1 MALVDRGDSR
11 AVTYLGSCML
21 TTTATGV
28 GAVQKPLRDL
38 YFSYRQSGGV
48 PDPSRQRYLTMSSR
62 GLTMSWKEA
71 SKPSP
76 TEVFYN
82 MPNILFWDAVQF
94 VVVRGT
100 KKLCGAFE
108 PLDNDHSRNKD
119 NLFVVLEK
127 KYHFLQQM
135 KHPSLFVCVLR
146 RTTGVKAMDVHVFVC
161 SSDEEALG
169 LVRGLNTI
177 QDSYNENQVNETGAF
192 SYRPFSTAG
201 EVGGAV
207 SGPPVSRPGLGPSPT
222 GPGSANIQHLAA
234 QNALSAAAAARE
246 SQAYPRQPTSQIG
259 HKSNESNSSQP
270 DSVIN
275 LTQNDFQPI
284 ARGSPEREPLRGRKP
299 PLPEP
304 DVYRIEEEEEYWYN
318 DENVYQYI
326 RHISD
331 SDSQAVT
338 PSRSVADSRGFA
350 PPNSRG
356 PPAVT
361 SPYDRNRNRI
371 PSGDGARDEFGRAPP
386 KEYQSMTR
394 SIELDQ
400 DTLSATALRP
410 CNIIARFEE
419 RSKATAAVRPQ
430 SIVQPKVA
438 PKTAPKPVPS
448 PVDRSPG
455 KLGQGY
461 SFLSGSGSPLPSQ
474 EDRRYD
480 YDNAP
485 SLPRSRSPGYDREL
499 PEDSSLPRQ
508 HLIPSAFY
516 ANQDDKN
523 TRGYNDYPREHPPRI
538 PNRSVPIAADAW
550 APQRDQYNP
559 PLPRYNNQPRYSN
572 QPPPEQPL
580 IRQHQPSPFD
590 RPRSFGDRNNP
601 DPPPPRPVAK
611 VTPRKVSG
619 VGVRVLPPNPV
630 VPRSPGD
637 RPTGRVSPLDH
648 HTHSNMPEEYHGT
661 KQPPMRAK
669 SQYCDEQKHQPESYG
684 SQERRDCEANWKLK
698 PNEKEDPKKECRDAD
713 KNMSAKLLLSK
724 KKDAEIAAVMQNLRF
739 DYDTSTVTPGVPAG
753 NNFEKSLGYF
763 P

>member
-21 TTTATGV
+21 TTSATGV

-38 YFSYRQSGGV
+38 YFSYRQSGGA

-100 KKLCGAFE
+100 KKRCGAFE

-135 KHPSLFVCVLR
+135 RHPSLFVCVLR

-161 SSDEEALG
+161 SSDGEALG
-169 LVRGLNTI
+169 LVHGLNTI

-201 EVGGAV
+201 ESGNGV
-207 SGPPVSRPGLGPSPT
+207 SGAPVSRPVPGLGQQPT
-222 GPGSANIQHLAA
+222 GPGPANIQHLAA
-234 QNALSAAAAARE
+234 QNALAAAAAARE
-246 SQAYPRQPTSQIG
+246 SQAYPRQPVAQIG
-259 HKSNESNSSQP
+259 HKSQESNCSLANSM
-270 DSVIN
+270 IN

-284 ARGSPEREPLRGRKP
+284 ARGSPERGPLRNRRSG
-299 PLPEP
+299 LPEP
-304 DVYRIEEEEEYWYN
+304 DVSRIEEEEEVWN
-318 DENVYQYI
+318 HDEDVYQYI
-326 RHISD
+326 RHIDES
-331 SDSQAVT
+331 SSPPA
-338 PSRSVADSRGFA
+338 RGFA

-356 PPAVT
+356 APVVT

-371 PSGDGARDEFGRAPP
+371 PSGDNDRDGVGRSQP

-400 DTLSATALRP
+400 ETLSATQLRP
-410 CNIIARFEE
+410 SNIIARFEE

-430 SIVQPKVA
+430 SIVPPKVA

-455 KLGQGY
+455 NLGQGY
-461 SFLSGSGSPLPSQ
+461 SFLSGSGSPLPGQ
-474 EDRRYD
+474 DDRRY

-485 SLPRSRSPGYDREL
+485 SQYPRARSPGYDREL

-508 HLIPSAFY
+508 HLIPSALY
-516 ANQDDKN
+516 AIQDDRN
-523 TRGYNDYPREHPPRI
+523 SRVYNEYAREQPPRI
-538 PNRSVPIAADAW
+538 PDRSRPIAADAW
-550 APQRDQYNP
+550 ISPSDQYKP
-559 PLPRYNNQPRYSN
+559 PPRYNNQPL
-572 QPPPEQPL
+572 PEQPL
-580 IRQHQPSPFD
+580 IRQHQPPPFE
-590 RPRSFGDRNNP
+590 RPRSFGDRNTSDAAP
-601 DPPPPRPVAK
+601 LRPVAK
-611 VTPRKVSG
+611 VTPHKVSGVG

-630 VPRSPGD
+630 VPRSPGE

-648 HTHSNMPEEYHGT
+648 RSKSNMPEEYHGQT
-661 KQPPMRAK
+661 PPRGAK
-669 SQYCDEQKHQPESYG
+669 SQYYGEQNFQAESGG
-684 SQERRDCEANWKLK
+684 SHERRDYEANWKPK
-698 PNEKEDPKKECRDAD
+698 SHEKEDNKKDGKKGEETD
-713 KNMSAKLLLSK
+713 KNMSEKLLLSK
-724 KKDAEIAAVMQNLRF
+724 KKDAEIASVMQNLRF

>member
-21 TTTATGV
+21 TTSATGV

-38 YFSYRQSGGV
+38 YFSYRQSGGA

-135 KHPSLFVCVLR
+135 RHPSLFVCVLR

-169 LVRGLNTI
+169 LVHGLNTI

-201 EVGGAV
+201 ESGSGV
-207 SGPPVSRPGLGPSPT
+207 SGAPVSRPVNGLGQQPTGLGP
-222 GPGSANIQHLAA
+222 ANIQHLAA
-234 QNALSAAAAARE
+234 QNALAAAAAARE
-246 SQAYPRQPTSQIG
+246 SQAYPRQPVAQIG
-259 HKSNESNSSQP
+259 HKSQESNSSLAN
-270 DSVIN
+270 SMIN

-284 ARGSPEREPLRGRKP
+284 ARGSPERRPLRNSRSG
-299 PLPEP
+299 LPEP
-304 DVYRIEEEEEYWYN
+304 DVSRIEEEEEVWNY
-318 DENVYQYI
+318 DEDVYQYI
-326 RHISD
+326 RHIDES
-331 SDSQAVT
+331 SSPPA
-338 PSRSVADSRGFA
+338 RGFA

-356 PPAVT
+356 APVVT

-371 PSGDGARDEFGRAPP
+371 PSGDNDRDGVGRSQP

-400 DTLSATALRP
+400 ETLSATQLRP
-410 CNIIARFEE
+410 SNIIARFEE

-430 SIVQPKVA
+430 SIVPPKVA

-448 PVDRSPG
+448 PVDRNPG
-455 KLGQGY
+455 NLGQGY
-461 SFLSGSGSPLPSQ
+461 SFLSGSGSPLPGQ
-474 EDRRYD
+474 DDRRY

-485 SLPRSRSPGYDREL
+485 SQYPRARSPGYDREL

-516 ANQDDKN
+516 ANQDDRN
-523 TRGYNDYPREHPPRI
+523 SRGYNEYAREQPPRI
-538 PNRSVPIAADAW
+538 PDRSRPIAADAW
-550 APQRDQYNP
+550 IPPRDQYKP
-559 PLPRYNNQPRYSN
+559 PPRYNN

-580 IRQHQPSPFD
+580 IRQYQPPPFE
-590 RPRSFGDRNNP
+590 RPRGFGDRNTS
-601 DPPPPRPVAK
+601 DASPPRPVAK
-611 VTPRKVSG
+611 VTPHKLSGVG

-630 VPRSPGD
+630 VPRSPGE

-648 HTHSNMPEEYHGT
+648 RSKSNMPEEYHGQT
-661 KQPPMRAK
+661 PPRGTK
-669 SQYCDEQKHQPESYG
+669 SQYYGEQNFQAESGG
-684 SQERRDCEANWKLK
+684 SHERRDYETNWKPK
-698 PNEKEDPKKECRDAD
+698 SHEKEDNKKDGKKEETD
-713 KNMSAKLLLSK
+713 KNMSEKLLLSK
-724 KKDAEIAAVMQNLRF
+724 KKDAEIASVMQNLRF

>member
-28 GAVQKPLRDL
+28 GAVQKPLREL
-38 YFSYRQSGGV
+38 YFSYRQSGGA
-48 PDPSRQRYLTMSSR
+48 PDPSRQRYLTMFSR

-94 VVVRGT
+94 VVVKGT

-135 KHPSLFVCVLR
+135 RHPSLFVCVLR

-161 SSDEEALG
+161 SNDEEALG
-169 LVRGLNTI
+169 LVHGLNTI
-177 QDSYNENQVNETGAF
+177 QDSYNENQVNETGTF

-201 EVGGAV
+201 ESGGAV
-207 SGPPVSRPGLGPSPT
+207 SGPPMSRPISGLGHPPN

-234 QNALSAAAAARE
+234 QNAVTAAAAARD
-246 SQAYPRQPTSQIG
+246 SQAYPRQPPGQIG
-259 HKSNESNSSQP
+259 HKSHESNSSQP
-270 DSVIN
+270 NSGIS

-284 ARGSPEREPLRGRKP
+284 ARGSPEREPLRSRKP
-299 PLPEP
+299 AFPEP
-304 DVYRIEEEEEYWYN
+304 DVSRIEEEEEHWHD

-326 RHISD
+326 PHIGD
-331 SDSQAVT
+331 SESPAVT
-338 PSRSVADSRGFA
+338 PSRSAVDSRGFP

-356 PPAVT
+356 APAVT

-371 PSGDGARDEFGRAPP
+371 PSGHNSRDEFGRNPP

-410 CNIIARFEE
+410 SNIIARFEE
-419 RSKATAAVRPQ
+419 RSTATAAVRSQ
-430 SIVQPKVA
+430 SIVPPKVA

-448 PVDRSPG
+448 PVDRSPS

-461 SFLSGSGSPLPSQ
+461 SFLSGSGSPLPGQ

-480 YDNAP
+480 YNNAP
-485 SLPRSRSPGYDREL
+485 SPYPRSQSPGYDREL

-516 ANQDDKN
+516 ANQDDRN
-523 TRGYNDYPREHPPRI
+523 IRGYNDYPREQLPPRL
-538 PNRSVPIAADAW
+538 PDRSVPIAADAW
-550 APQRDQYNP
+550 NPPRNQYNP
-559 PLPRYNNQPRYSN
+559 PAPRCHNQVPA
-572 QPPPEQPL
+572 EQPL
-580 IRQHQPSPFD
+580 IRQHQPPPFD
-590 RPRSFGDRNNP
+590 RPRSFGDRNTP
-601 DPPPPRPVAK
+601 DPPHPRPVAK
-611 VTPRKVSG
+611 VTPHKVSG
-619 VGVRVLPPNPV
+619 VGVRVLPPNPE
-630 VPRSPGD
+630 VPRSPGE
-637 RPTGRVSPLDH
+637 RPTGRVSPLDY
-648 HTHSNMPEEYHGT
+648 HSQANMPEEYHGR
-661 KQPPMRAK
+661 QHPSNQAK
-669 SQYCDEQKHQPESYG
+669 SQYYHEQKLQADSYG
-684 SQERRDCEANWKLK
+684 SQERREANWKQ
-698 PNEKEDPKKECRDAD
+698 NPKKESKKSEETD
-713 KNMSAKLLLSK
+713 KSMSEKLLLSK
-724 KKDAEIAAVMQNLRF
+724 KKDAEIASVMQNLRF